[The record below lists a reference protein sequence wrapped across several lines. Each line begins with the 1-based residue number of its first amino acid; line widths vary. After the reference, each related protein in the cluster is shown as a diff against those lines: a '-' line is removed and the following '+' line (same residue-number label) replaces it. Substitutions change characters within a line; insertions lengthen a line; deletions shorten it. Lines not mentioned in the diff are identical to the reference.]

1 MLKSRWQLFAIAGL
15 LIAVIIGAILF
26 LNPRSQTPV
35 GTQPLLPPV
44 VKNVHLT
51 MGIPSEATPNVANA
65 DDYLIADNSRPYAI
79 SYNNDKRIPNW
90 SSWQLNQS
98 WLGKVPRSNDFR
110 SDTTLPKGWY
120 QVKSSDYN
128 GSGYDRGHLTPSADR
143 TKDPQT
149 NSSTFLMT
157 NILPQTADNNRDVWE
172 GLESESRRLVNAG
185 KELYIVAGGAGEKGT
200 IGAQRISIP
209 ASTWKVI
216 VVMDKL
222 NSTAS
227 DVTERTRVIAIYVP
241 NVQGIKDKTW
251 RDYRVSVDALEQR
264 TGYDFLSNVPEAIQ
278 EAIES
283 KLDRG

>member
-1 MLKSRWQLFAIAGL
+1 MLKPRWQLFAIVGL
-15 LIAVIIGAILF
+15 LIVVIIGAILF
-26 LNPRSQTPV
+26 LNTRSQTPV
-35 GTQPLLPPV
+35 GTQPFLPPV

-51 MGIPSEATPNVANA
+51 MGIPSEATANVANA
-65 DDYLIADNSRPYAI
+65 EDYLIADNVRPYAI
-79 SYNNDKRIPNW
+79 SYNNDKHIPNW

-110 SDTTLPKGWY
+110 PDTTLPKGWY

-143 TKDPQT
+143 TRDPQT

-172 GLESESRRLVNAG
+172 GLESESRRLVNTG

-200 IGAQRISIP
+200 IGTQKISIP

-216 VVMDKL
+216 VVMDKPNL
-222 NSTAS
+222 TAS
-227 DVTERTRVIAIYVP
+227 DVTEQTRVIAVDVP
-241 NVQGIKDKTW
+241 NIQGIKDKTW
-251 RDYRVSVDALEQR
+251 RDYRVSVDALEQK

-278 EAIES
+278 DAIEN
-283 KLDRG
+283 KVDRG